1 MKPDASLRVRFAPSP
16 TGRLHVGN
24 LYVALANWLQAR
36 RHGGAFVL
44 RLDDTDKERSRPE
57 FERSIREDLRWLGLD
72 WSEEA
77 RQSARLALYDAAVER
92 LKSSGRLYPC
102 YETPEELSLK
112 RKALL
117 QAGKPPVYDRAALA
131 LDEWDRRKLEAGGRR
146 PHWRFRLDHE
156 PVEWTDLVR
165 GPERIDAA
173 SQSDPVLVRD
183 DGSYL
188 YTLPSVVDDIDL
200 DIAQVIR
207 GHDHVTNTAAQIQIF
222 RALGGKVP
230 EFGHL
235 PLLADA
241 SGAPLSKRL
250 DSLTAASLREAG
262 IEPLALAAYLA
273 GIGGGGHAGG
283 NTADGKAVASSLDA
297 LATQFEIGDFGR
309 GAPRYDPAALDAI
322 NARVLHGYEYEAI
335 ADRLAPLGCDAALW
349 QAVRGNLARLSDV
362 ADWVAVCHGEIEP
375 LREEPAFLAAAAT
388 LLPPEPWDGATW
400 ARWTTALKEKTGRKG
415 RALFRPLRLALTGR
429 DAGPEMVALLP
440 LIGAERARRRLDPA
454 A

>member
-1 MKPDASLRVRFAPSP
+1 MRFAPSP

-36 RHGGAFVL
+36 RYGGAFVL

-57 FERSIREDLRWLGLD
+57 FEHSIREDLRWLGLD
-72 WSEEA
+72 WAEEA
-77 RQSARLALYDAAVER
+77 RQSARISLYRAAAER
-92 LKSSGRLYPC
+92 LKASGRLYPC
-102 YETPEELSLK
+102 YETPEELALR
-112 RKALL
+112 RKAQL
-117 QAGKPPVYDRAALA
+117 QAGKPPIYDRAALA
-131 LDEWDRRKLEAGGRR
+131 LDEKVRAQLEAEGRR
-146 PHWRFRLDHE
+146 PHWRFRLDRE

-183 DGSYL
+183 DGSFL

-222 RALGGKVP
+222 LALSGSTP
-230 EFGHL
+230 SFGHL

-241 SGAPLSKRL
+241 AGALLSKRL
-250 DSLTAASLREAG
+250 DSLSATRLRDDG

-273 GIGGGGHAGG
+273 GIGGAGG
-283 NTADGKAVASSLDA
+283 EKDALAASLDA
-297 LATQFEIGDFGR
+297 LAAQFDIGHFGR
-309 GAPRYDPAALDAI
+309 GAPRYDPAALAAI
-322 NARVLHGYEYEAI
+322 NARVLHGYNYDRV
-335 ADRLAPLGCDAALW
+335 ADRLAPLGCAAPLW
-349 QAVRGNLARLSDV
+349 LAIRGNVARLSDAAV
-362 ADWVAVCHGEIEP
+362 WVAVCYGEIEP
-375 LREEPAFLAAAAT
+375 LREEPEFLAESAS
-388 LLPPEPWDGATW
+388 LLPSEPWDRDIW
-400 ARWTTALKEKTGRKG
+400 SRWTNALKEKTGRKG

-429 DAGPEMVALLP
+429 DAGPEMAALLP
-440 LIGAERARRRLDPA
+440 LIGAERSQRRLDPA

>member
-1 MKPDASLRVRFAPSP
+1 MTPGGNLRVRFAPSP

-36 RHGGAFVL
+36 RHGGEFVL

-57 FERSIREDLRWLGLD
+57 FEQSIRDDLRWLGLV

-77 RQSARLALYDAAVER
+77 RQSARIALYRDAADR
-92 LKSSGRLYPC
+92 LKSSGRLYAC

-112 RKALL
+112 RKVQL
-117 QAGKPPVYDRAALA
+117 QAGKPPVYDRAGLA
-131 LDEWDRRKLEAGGRR
+131 LDEGDRRRLEAEGRR
-146 PHWRFRLDHE
+146 PHWRFRLDRE
-156 PVEWTDLVR
+156 PVEWVDLVR

-183 DGSYL
+183 DGSFL
-188 YTLPSVVDDIDL
+188 YTLPTVVDDIDL

-222 RALGGKVP
+222 LALSGKTP
-230 EFGHL
+230 AFGHL

-250 DSLTAASLREAG
+250 DSLTTASLREAG
-262 IEPLALAAYLA
+262 IEPLALAGYLA
-273 GIGGGGHAGG
+273 GIGGAGG
-283 NTADGKAVASSLDA
+283 EKEAFATSLDA
-297 LATQFEIGDFGR
+297 LAAEFDIGHFGR
-309 GAPRYDPAALDAI
+309 GAPRYDPAALEAI
-322 NARVLHGYEYEAI
+322 NSRVLHGYEYEQV
-335 ADRLAPLGCDAALW
+335 ADRLGPLGCDAALW
-349 QAVRGNLARLSDV
+349 QAVRGNVARLSDV
-362 ADWVAVCHGEIEP
+362 PDWVSVCYGEIEP
-375 LREEPAFLAAAAT
+375 LREEPEFLILAAA
-388 LLPPEPWDGATW
+388 LLPPEPWDRETW
-400 ARWTTALKEKTGRKG
+400 VLWTAALKEKSGRKG

-429 DAGPEMVALLP
+429 EAGPEMAALLP
-440 LIGAERARRRLDPA
+440 LIGAERASRRLDPA